1 MLVPNHYKEVRRV
14 MKVIQNVSIHNKFDI
29 EVRDAITGELKQ
41 EVTAYNIV
49 LNAMWSRLVNFNSYF
64 TNIHFG
70 TGTGSLDP
78 TRTTLFTWLGQKAA
92 TNTEVIKELPVS
104 SWRRQIVLNPEEF
117 VGQNLTEVGI
127 AYGTGSSNLVTHAML
142 KDAEGN
148 TISIL
153 KTATDVVTIFA
164 TVFVTFSSDNVEL
177 CGMPNNNPLVN
188 YLVGGSYFPTC
199 YFYVGPSDLPTFE
212 TSSGNGAAE
221 TFGTSGSV
229 TNANWI
235 KNASTK
241 TVVTPAVRF
250 GTNTGNGD
258 IMEASFGSGT
268 GSPLFRI
275 TLPLTGV
282 FTGQPYVDV
291 PVGVGDGAQK
301 DFLLPSKNIKQ
312 DTIVAKVNGTVTEA
326 ALKQVGRA
334 FNFKLNNPATLPAST
349 GYGVALTPDGSVLA
363 VAHSDSPYITTYD
376 WLEGA
381 WVKRPN
387 PATLPASTGRGVA
400 LTPDGSVLAVAHD
413 GSPYITTYDWLEGAW
428 VKRPNP
434 ATLPTNTGYGVALT
448 PDGSVLAVAHYGSP
462 YITTYNKKASNI
474 SR

>member
-1 MLVPNHYKEVRRV
+1 MLVQNHYKEVRRF

-49 LNAMWSRLVNFNSYF
+49 LNAMWTRLVNFNSYF

-70 TGTGSLDP
+70 TGNGSLDP

-104 SWRRQIVLNPEEF
+104 RWRRKIVLNPEEF

-127 AYGTGSSNLVTHAML
+127 AYGTDSSNLVTHAML

-188 YLVGGSYFPTC
+188 YLVEGSSFPTC

-212 TSSGNGAAE
+212 TSPGNGAAE

-312 DTIVAKVNGTVTEA
+312 DSIVAKVNGTVTEA
-326 ALKQVGRA
+326 VLKQVGRA
-334 FNFKLNNPATLPAST
+334 FNFKLN
-349 GYGVALTPDGSVLA
+349 
-363 VAHSDSPYITTYD
+363 
-376 WLEGA
+376 
-381 WVKRPN
+381 N

-413 GSPYITTYDWLEGAW
+413 GSPYITTYDC
-428 VKRPNP
+428 KPRQ
-434 ATLPTNTGYGVALT
+434 TLLSFGTAPLL
-448 PDGSVLAVAHYGSP
+448 DGIVTASY
-462 YITTYNKKASNI
+462 TTKGIHKTDQYVIDMSCSI
-474 SR
+474 VFG